1 MRQGNQDCQIGGSLA
16 PPSPGGCAPQ
26 TPSRIGRLGSA
37 KLRGEV
43 GVWVIAGILAILLGV
58 WGVVELLHTAS
69 ELDSLRNSLGG
80 CSLQVDTKS
89 PSPYRFLSCPQAP
102 FEKVYI
108 NQGFGPAPDTLAF
121 QSKQACEMFETPTM
135 DGKGTLTYTV
145 ECDKPSPTPQPQ
157 PAPARIEPTPE
168 PQKFI
173 DKRRRK

>member
-1 MRQGNQDCQIGGSLA
+1 MRQGNRNSWIGATLA

-43 GVWVIAGILAILLGV
+43 NSGIVLGAVFAVSIAVGLGSTFLIY
-58 WGVVELLHTAS
+58 GEKEKALK
-69 ELDSLRNSLGG
+69 ESLGG
-80 CSLQVDTKS
+80 CSLQVDPAS
-89 PSPYRFLSCPQAP
+89 PSPYRFLTCPQAP

-121 QSKQACEMFETPTM
+121 QSRQACEMFETPSQ
-135 DGKGTLTYTV
+135 DGKGTITYTV
-145 ECDKPSPTPQPQ
+145 ECDKATPPAP
-157 PAPARIEPTPE
+157 PAPARVEPIPE

-173 DKRRRK
+173 DKRRGK